1 MVAQQIAITNCL
13 QPTEAS
19 LRSCEFFS

>member
-13 QPTEAS
+13 ETTEAF
-19 LRSCEFFS
+19 LRSW

>member
-13 QPTEAS
+13 QTTEAF
-19 LRSCEFFS
+19 LGSCEFFS